1 MAKQTVIQMT
11 DDLDGS
17 EATQTIEF
25 SVQGKSYTIDLN
37 DSNASDFDDALAP
50 YIAAAEKSGGAQ
62 PARSSGRRA
71 SAPRKGASND
81 TDPKQVRA
89 WAEANGVAVS
99 PRGRIKAD
107 ILEQYRAANA

>member
-17 EATQTIEF
+17 EATQSIEF
-25 SVQGKSYTIDLN
+25 SFRGKSFTIDLS
-37 DSNASDFDDALAP
+37 DSNAADFDDALAP
-50 YIAAAEKSGGAQ
+50 YIAAAEKSGGVQ
-62 PARSSGRRA
+62 PSRSSGRRA
-71 SAPRKGASND
+71 GGARQPASSD
-81 TDPKQVRA
+81 VDPKQVRA

-107 ILEQYRAANA
+107 ILEQYRAANT